1 MRSRYALIPLL
12 TAAMLLA
19 LTALT
24 FAVDEDEKKPIS
36 VDPSL
41 TGETGIITTLV
52 ADSLPKGKF
61 SLGLFY
67 HNFDREITD
76 FDINQYAI
84 SLGYGLTDNLELAF
98 SVVGFSQ
105 VGYTLHGEAFA
116 SPARRLSA
124 FPFPISTIE
133 EGFGDVYFGAK
144 YTFLKDC
151 PWSPGIAARAFVKIP
166 TGNEE
171 EGFGNGATDFG
182 ADFISSKHLGNLLLA
197 GNVGFTFRGNPE
209 LDGTSYDFGNDFRYG
224 VGGKYFFNRNAR
236 FLFELTGVMAFG
248 DDDWPQEDI
257 VDARLGLEF
266 KHESGFRLG
275 VGYTRALIF
284 DDPAARP
291 SGAFA
296 MISFSPWRD
305 NECCREPL
313 SISGFVRDDAGK
325 PISGATITIE
335 GAGTGVT
342 DSQGFYTVDV
352 PCFYTGTATPNKG
365 EYSFTPKSRSYARL
379 KEDQAEQNYVG
390 KLPPPKQFTI
400 SGYTRNADGKP
411 IAGVRLAFSGLAG
424 AISDTKGFYKHV
436 VTEGWSGTVTPS
448 LGKYSWEPPKRDY
461 RNVAADM
468 AEQNFTGKL
477 PVVEVSC
484 EIADVYF
491 EFDSDVLRSESV
503 AELNNLVECL
513 KAYPAKTVLIEG
525 HCCYIGTEEYNLA
538 LGEARATAI
547 KKFLAGQG
555 IAESR
560 ISTVSFGESKPIHDN
575 SQEESRQYN
584 RRGHFV
590 VKMN

>member
-1 MRSRYALIPLL
+1 MS
-12 TAAMLLA
+12 
-19 LTALT
+19 
-24 FAVDEDEKKPIS
+24 FAVDEDDKKPIS

-61 SLGLFY
+61 SIGLFY

-76 FDINQYAI
+76 FDTNQYAV

-98 SVVGFSQ
+98 SVVGLSQ
-105 VGYTLHGEAFA
+105 VEYAQFGEAFTH
-116 SPARRLSA
+116 PGRRLGA

-197 GNVGFTFRGNPE
+197 GNAGFTFRGTPE
-209 LDGTSYDFGNDFRYG
+209 LDGVEYDVGNDFRYG

-236 FLFELTGVMAFG
+236 FLFEFTGIMAFG
-248 DDDWPQEDI
+248 DDEWPQEDI
-257 VDARLGLEF
+257 IDARLGLEF
-266 KHESGFRLG
+266 KLESGFRVG
-275 VGYTRALIF
+275 FGYTRALLF
-284 DDPAARP
+284 DDPAESP
-291 SGAFA
+291 SGAYA

-305 NECCREPL
+305 NMCCREPL
-313 SISGFVRDDAGK
+313 SISGLVRDDAGN
-325 PISGATITIE
+325 PISGATVTIE

-342 DSQGFYTVDV
+342 DNQGFYTVDA
-352 PCFYTGTATPNKG
+352 PCFYTGTATPHKG
-365 EYSFTPKSRSYARL
+365 EYIFTPKSRSYS
-379 KEDQAEQNYVG
+379 KITEDQVEQNYVG
-390 KLPPPKQFTI
+390 KLPPPKEFTI
-400 SGYTRNADGKP
+400 SGYTRAKDGKP
-411 IAGVRLAFSGLAG
+411 VSGVNLRFTSLSAAV
-424 AISDTKGFYKHV
+424 SDSSGFYKQI

-448 LGKYSWEPPKRDY
+448 LGDYTWEPPKRDY
-461 RNVAADM
+461 GNVAADM
-468 AEQNFTGKL
+468 ANQNYTGTL
-477 PVVEVSC
+477 PVKVSC

-491 EFDSDVLRSESV
+491 EFDRDIIRTESV
-503 AELNNLVECL
+503 SELNNLIECL
-513 KAYPAKTVLIEG
+513 KAYPGKTVLIEG

-538 LGEARATAI
+538 LGEARALAI
-547 KKFLAGQG
+547 KNFLTGKG
-555 IAESR
+555 IAASR
-560 ISTVSFGESKPIHDN
+560 ISTVSLGEGKPIHDN
-575 SQEESRQYN
+575 SKEETRQLN

-590 VKMN
+590 VKTK